1 MMSFSPKVKDK
12 KLMMMMR
19 RKSIQ
24 KKICKDD
31 FRNINKVWIIQIN
44 FQDYVQ
50 SIVECVEGI
59 VYSNVAVTYRKIA
72 LYFEIKLNK

>member
-1 MMSFSPKVKDK
+1 MSFSPKVKDK
-12 KLMMMMR
+12 KLLMLMR

-59 VYSNVAVTYRKIA
+59 VYSNVAVTYHKIA

>member
-12 KLMMMMR
+12 KLLMLMR

>member
-1 MMSFSPKVKDK
+1 MSFSPKVKDK
-12 KLMMMMR
+12 KLLMLMR

-31 FRNINKVWIIQIN
+31 FGNINKVWIIQIN

>member
-1 MMSFSPKVKDK
+1 MSFSPKVKDK
-12 KLMMMMR
+12 KLLMLMR

>member
-12 KLMMMMR
+12 KLLMLMR

-31 FRNINKVWIIQIN
+31 FRNINKIWIIQIN